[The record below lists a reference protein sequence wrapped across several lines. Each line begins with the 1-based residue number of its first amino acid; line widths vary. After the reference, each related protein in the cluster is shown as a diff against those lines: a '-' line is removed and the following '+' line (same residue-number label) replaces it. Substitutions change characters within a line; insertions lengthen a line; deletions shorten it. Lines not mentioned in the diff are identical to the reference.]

1 METIRFVERF
11 IVYIEDHLREDI
23 DFSEVLEN
31 MGVEQKSFLTIF
43 TSLIGMTPA
52 QYQEKR
58 CMTEIAYEVFQG
70 HRRLVDIIK
79 YYGYRDV
86 DQFKKI
92 YSRTFGISVHETE
105 RNIKKMD
112 LLDFI
117 SFEVVPTKQPK
128 YKSQRA
134 FIKCFRIIGIAQY
147 FDINSYHSS
156 YKYKFLKILE
166 RDGLIDEIL
175 RYNDGFV
182 KGIFVQERVVDNE
195 IEIFVGTASNQQTP
209 FDETFTESMYYQI
222 FDTSGAPDSAI
233 DQVYEY
239 IFRRWHFREEVNLTC
254 DFSLE
259 LIKHTYSLDDADTKI
274 QVWQALDE

>member
-23 DFSEVLEN
+23 DFGEVLED
-31 MGVEQKSFLTIF
+31 MGVEQKSFMTIF
-43 TSLIGMTPA
+43 TSLVGMTPS

-58 CMTEIAYEVFQG
+58 RMTEIAYEIYQG

-79 YYGYRDV
+79 YYGYRDA
-86 DQFKKI
+86 DSFKKL
-92 YSRTFGISVHETE
+92 YMRTFGISVHETE
-105 RNIKKMD
+105 RNIKKIDLMD
-112 LLDFI
+112 YI
-117 SFEVVPTKQPK
+117 SFEVVPTKKPK
-128 YKSQRA
+128 YPSYRS
-134 FIKCFRIIGIAQY
+134 FVESFRLIGIAQY
-147 FDINSYHSS
+147 FDINSYHSD

-182 KGIFVQERVVDNE
+182 KGIFVQERFVDGE
-195 IEIFVGTASNQQTP
+195 IEIFVGTASYQHTP
-209 FDETFTESMYYQI
+209 FDETFTETMNYEV
-222 FDTSGAPDSAI
+222 FETSGEPSVAI
-233 DQVYEY
+233 DKVYEY
-239 IFRRWHFREEVNLTC
+239 IFRRWHFREDVNMTC

-259 LIKHTYSLDDADTKI
+259 LIKHTYSFEDPTTKI